1 MQHSWWFALKVSDNP
16 NQRKKKEEESRKSTE
31 GKENV
36 DVKVE
41 AGVFEKA
48 ESTLPFLAPHGS
60 SLGGR
65 RRRQQDVDVLGA
77 HLQPNILMLGQKQ

>member
-1 MQHSWWFALKVSDNP
+1 MKVSDNP

-48 ESTLPFLAPHGS
+48 ESTLPFLAP
-60 SLGGR
+60 
-65 RRRQQDVDVLGA
+65 QVL
-77 HLQPNILMLGQKQ
+77 H